1 MWTSP
6 NETRPLDPNDIH
18 HLDDFGL
25 LKVSKGLKVEF
36 PAKLNSSKW
45 GMLFGLRGG
54 VSFAEVYVIKQS
66 QFSP

>member
-25 LKVSKGLKVEF
+25 LKVFEGLKVEF
-36 PAKLNSSKW
+36 PAKLNSSRW
-45 GMLFGLRGG
+45 GMSLGLRDG
-54 VSFAEVYVIKQS
+54 VSFGEVYIIEQS